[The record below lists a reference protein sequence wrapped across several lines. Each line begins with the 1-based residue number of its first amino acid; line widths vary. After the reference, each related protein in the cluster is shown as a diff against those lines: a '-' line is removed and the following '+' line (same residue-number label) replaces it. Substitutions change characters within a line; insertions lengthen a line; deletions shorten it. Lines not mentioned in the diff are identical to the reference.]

1 MKPNDGWRRR
11 LRRRRLRDGDPPPK
25 VSNGDK
31 RRRNGHGGIGGAV
44 WNLQRKREKSRSA
57 RRECLISAMNIWP
70 YGLGRYE
77 HRRCVVAGLATL
89 LGFLPL
95 WRFSPSVRAK
105 AKVGAARRLLT
116 PAHGSWTGLFDAKG
130 PTLGRPLDHRR
141 DQRRMARVLGACSR
155 RQQFHHRAK
164 VPAQ

>member
-1 MKPNDGWRRR
+1 MDGAEDFGADGKEMAIRRR
-11 LRRRRLRDGDPPPK
+11 KSATATSAAAMGMA
-25 VSNGDK
+25 VSAEPSGISSASA
-31 RRRNGHGGIGGAV
+31 RNPAG
-44 WNLQRKREKSRSA
+44 A

-130 PTLGRPLDHRR
+130 PTLGRPHSFAETAALLRLDRSSILVR
-141 DQRRMARVLGACSR
+141 LDCWKR
-155 RQQFHHRAK
+155 
-164 VPAQ
+164 